1 MGYKSSKRDD
11 RTDKIIKEMKKEFE
25 KQGIKKS
32 EMDIVREHIERGAER
47 MDIEIEDE
55 KEDDFMDVF
64 K

>member
-11 RTDKIIKEMKKEFE
+11 RTDEIIKEMKKEYE
-25 KQGIKKS
+25 KSGVKKS
-32 EMDIVREHIERGAER
+32 EIDIVREHIERGAER
-47 MDIEIEDE
+47 MGIEIEDE

>member
-11 RTDKIIKEMKKEFE
+11 RTDQIIKEMKKEYE
-25 KQGIKKS
+25 KNGVKKS
-32 EMDIVREHIERGAER
+32 EIDIVREHIERGAER
-47 MDIEIEDE
+47 MNIEIEDE